1 MTQLPKQPRP
11 YLFCCCFLA
20 LTLWLALGCRGGEE
34 LKRDLQDPLSVE
46 PHTRTTTVYT
56 VQVGDTLTSIA
67 RVLGTSRMQL
77 ERLNPGI
84 VNDQLHVGMR
94 LRVPG
99 GKPAIREVNTPPPL
113 VEGDSGW
120 Q

>member
-1 MTQLPKQPRP
+1 MMQPSLRAV
-11 YLFCCCFLA
+11 CCPLLA
-20 LTLWLALGCRGGEE
+20 LLLSFGCRGAGEE
-34 LKRDLQDPLSVE
+34 MKRDLKDPLSVE
-46 PHTRTTTVYT
+46 PHTRTATVYT

-67 RVLGTSRMQL
+67 RVFGTSRMQL

-99 GKPAIREVNTPPPL
+99 GKPAIREVNTQPPL